1 MSKVFSSRD
10 SDLKTADDRGVRLP
24 ASGFLLVFRQQT
36 NGRIAALLVQLFKL
50 FFTLTASANSLLGS
64 FSEQVKEE
72 TGWEPATHVYLENG
86 R

>member
-10 SDLKTADDRGVRLP
+10 SDLKTAD

-50 FFTLTASANSLLGS
+50 FFTLTASANSLQGS